1 MTFLF
6 NELLWWYTSGDCVMH
21 STVRFELWWRATCI
35 SPPYKQIWTRWNV
48 TQQFTQMYEQ
58 CRAVSSEVGL
68 YMIVAAVSVS
78 PSLITNRP
86 KTLITAKMLIP
97 YYHFTHGVSY
107 STSPVLWTDYW
118 QYPPCQP
125 VYVIP
130 SPTKFGHSTTFQWQA
145 CLLVICVFWTAYSVS
160 IYFLQVTFIG
170 QKLNVSRCRHVVF
183 I

>member
-48 TQQFTQMYEQ
+48 TQQFTQLYEQ

-68 YMIVAAVSVS
+68 HMIVAAVSVS
-78 PSLITNRP
+78 PPLITNRP

-97 YYHFTHGVSY
+97 YYQFTHGVSY
-107 STSPVLWTDYW
+107 STSLMACPTALPQFSELTTDNTLPTSLRNSESYEVW
-118 QYPPCQP
+118 PLHNISMAGMFACNLCFLNSLFRQHIFSPSN
-125 VYVIP
+125 VYK
-130 SPTKFGHSTTFQWQA
+130 TKA
-145 CLLVICVFWTAYSVS
+145 
-160 IYFLQVTFIG
+160 
-170 QKLNVSRCRHVVF
+170 
-183 I
+183 

>member
-48 TQQFTQMYEQ
+48 TQQFTQLYEQ

-68 YMIVAAVSVS
+68 HMIVAAVSVS
-78 PSLITNRP
+78 PPLITNRP

-97 YYHFTHGVSY
+97 YYQFTHGVSYSTSLMACPTALHSWRVLQHFTHGVSY
-107 STSPVLWTDYW
+107 STSLMACPTALHSWRVP
-118 QYPPCQP
+118 QHF
-125 VYVIP
+125 P
-130 SPTKFGHSTTFQWQA
+130 SS
-145 CLLVICVFWTAYSVS
+145 
-160 IYFLQVTFIG
+160 
-170 QKLNVSRCRHVVF
+170 LN
-183 I
+183 